1 MPIMGPAEQPCA
13 GASSRNLM
21 LHVPASVM
29 SWRCGHIVLLTGGPE
44 AGKTLLCRRVSE
56 TARHRGLRVTG
67 LITEA
72 HRLASGRLVQTALNL
87 RTGERRRLADYVG
100 VDEGE
105 PIGGGVAGRLSWTFV
120 GESVRW
126 GRHELD
132 RCLAGACDLLIVDQL
147 GPLELLA
154 GSGWVNAV
162 RVLEEA
168 RYGLALVVVNPLV
181 VEELRRR
188 LGDVDVVRLGAS
200 AAGGASA
207 TDVAAGADDLEEQL
221 VRLALTRRLEPEY

>member
-1 MPIMGPAEQPCA
+1 LRLADAGPEATGRELGAAEPPLTMA
-13 GASSRNLM
+13 RSAPTSPR
-21 LHVPASVM
+21 
-29 SWRCGHIVLLTGGPE
+29 RIVFLTGAPE
-44 AGKTLLCRRVSE
+44 AGKTLVCQRLVES
-56 TARHRGLRVTG
+56 ARHKGLRVSG

-72 HRLASGRLVQTALNL
+72 RRLSSGRIVQTVLNL

-105 PIGGGVAGRLSWTFV
+105 PIGRGVAGRFSWTFV

-132 RCLAGACDLLIVDQL
+132 RCLTGSTDLLVIDQL

-162 RVLEEA
+162 RVLQEG
-168 RYGLALVVVNPLV
+168 RYGLAVVVVNPLV
-181 VEELRRR
+181 VAQLTERLDDAQVEEVEAAQAVPDELQ
-188 LGDVDVVRLGAS
+188 VRL
-200 AAGGASA
+200 
-207 TDVAAGADDLEEQL
+207 L
-221 VRLALTRRLEPEY
+221 RLALDSRLENGA